1 MVSDIR
7 LIAVI
12 ALAVLSGCY
21 DHSPPDGYFGPRY
34 NAVTPFDVDEAVDPV
49 ETGYKL
55 LAVKDYNNAL
65 RAFKR
70 AGTQNVDE
78 AVLVGLGAASHGLGR
93 LGQAEDFLRAAINQN
108 PNSISAWNNLGVVLE
123 DRKRYRAAVNAFRT
137 AFLIPGGD
145 TAVVRQ
151 NLFVAQKRIE
161 QIEANEPPFVEPDYI
176 LERRGHGRYL
186 LVKNDTKP

>member
-7 LIAVI
+7 WISVF
-12 ALAVLSGCY
+12 ALATVAGCY

-49 ETGYKL
+49 EAGYQL
-55 LAVKDYNNAL
+55 LAVRDFNNAL

-70 AGTQNVDE
+70 AATTNANE
-78 AVLVGLGAASHGLGR
+78 AVLVGLGAANHGLGR
-93 LGQAEDFLRAAINQN
+93 LGQSETFLRAAIKQN

-123 DRKRYRAAVNAFRT
+123 DRKRYRAAVDAFRT

-145 TAVVRQ
+145 TDVVRQ
-151 NLFVAQKRIE
+151 NLFIAQKRIA
-161 QIEANEPPFVEPDYI
+161 QIEANEPAFVEPDYI

-186 LVKNDTKP
+186 LVKNDIKN